1 MKINKSN
8 YIKLVLL
15 IAITI
20 AITFLFVYFYN
31 EIKNKNLMASYLDQI
46 TVEDID
52 QYILEHPDTILYI
65 KYKDQNLSLFESD
78 LKRKVEK
85 NNLSDDIV
93 YVLYGS
99 NDISAINKILR
110 KYNFNKDISD
120 NSLILVMIDKKIQ
133 TYKIISKNEKMDDF
147 IDYEVFKWLI

>member
-15 IAITI
+15 IAVTI

-31 EIKNKNLMASYLDQI
+31 EIKNKNLMANYLDQI

-147 IDYEVFKWLI
+147 IDYEVFK

>member
-15 IAITI
+15 IAVTI
-20 AITFLFVYFYN
+20 AITLLFVYFYN
-31 EIKNKNLMASYLDQI
+31 EIKNKNLMTNYLDQI

-147 IDYEVFKWLI
+147 IDYEVFK

>member
-8 YIKLVLL
+8 CIKLVLL
-15 IAITI
+15 IVVTI

-31 EIKNKNLMASYLDQI
+31 EIKNKNLMANYLDQI

-147 IDYEVFKWLI
+147 INYEVFK

>member
-8 YIKLVLL
+8 YIKLVLI
-15 IAITI
+15 IAVTI

-31 EIKNKNLMASYLDQI
+31 EIKNKNLMANYLDQI

-147 IDYEVFKWLI
+147 IDYEVFK

>member
-15 IAITI
+15 IAVTI

-31 EIKNKNLMASYLDQI
+31 EIKNKNLMTNYLDQI

-52 QYILEHPDTILYI
+52 KYILEHPDTILYI

-147 IDYEVFKWLI
+147 IDYEVFK

>member
-1 MKINKSN
+1 M
-8 YIKLVLL
+8 
-15 IAITI
+15 
-20 AITFLFVYFYN
+20 
-31 EIKNKNLMASYLDQI
+31 DQI

-52 QYILEHPDTILYI
+52 QYIREHPDTILYI
-65 KYKDQNLSLFESD
+65 KYKDQNLILFESD

-99 NDISAINKILR
+99 NDISAISKILR
-110 KYNFNKDISD
+110 KYNFNKDIGD
-120 NSLILVMIDKKIQ
+120 NSLILVMINKKIQ

-147 IDYEVFKWLI
+147 IDYEVFK

>member
-15 IAITI
+15 IAVTI

-31 EIKNKNLMASYLDQI
+31 EIKNKNLMTNYLDQI

-147 IDYEVFKWLI
+147 IDYEVFK

>member
-147 IDYEVFKWLI
+147 IDYEVFK

>member
-8 YIKLVLL
+8 YIKLVLI
-15 IAITI
+15 IAVTI

-31 EIKNKNLMASYLDQI
+31 EIKNKNLMANYLDQI

-65 KYKDQNLSLFESD
+65 KYRDQNLSLFESD

-99 NDISAINKILR
+99 NDISTINKILR

-147 IDYEVFKWLI
+147 IDYEVFK

>member
-15 IAITI
+15 IAVTI

-31 EIKNKNLMASYLDQI
+31 EIKNKNLMANYLDQI

-99 NDISAINKILR
+99 NDISAISKILR
-110 KYNFNKDISD
+110 KYNFNKDIGD
-120 NSLILVMIDKKIQ
+120 NSLILVMINKKIQ

-147 IDYEVFKWLI
+147 IDYEVFK

>member
-15 IAITI
+15 IAVTI

-147 IDYEVFKWLI
+147 IDYEVFK